1 MRLTVIVTLALLFG
15 CIMAAEAEV
24 EATYEID
31 DALEALTGLRD
42 DTALTLYNLQKG
54 WAVVK
59 DGLQDSEKQ
68 LQNAINSKDA
78 ECAADEKA
86 RDQTKSDL
94 DEINAYIP
102 WLEQKIANITD
113 NLNGL
118 LARRCELN
126 KAFLDHIQR
135 EKVALSLLEFIKS
148 AIQNKDSFDFIQ
160 MKKLNKQFQQFLV
173 AYNSHD
179 FSSILLLQKDI
190 VDSKDYEVDVDF
202 STKDRTADEIGT
214 GHIDNNK
221 GDIDLEDFT
230 EGKRKNWQLYKQ
242 ELLDI
247 LSELQAKIQ
256 ANIKKSIDD
265 EIAASVTLANY
276 KNSALKEIQTYE
288 KELAK
293 AKKQAV
299 QLQAQLDDEEAALT
313 QCRSQDD
320 SLKSQLQSLQNEIQ
334 QRQAEFDKKYND
346 LEGQVQLFNE
356 IITEYQDGIF
366 SQGDDFKSR
375 TDDYLDN
382 QTFDDDATY
391 TGREVPKIDFMNN
404 QDANGSAGF

>member
-1 MRLTVIVTLALLFG
+1 
-15 CIMAAEAEV
+15 MAAEAEV

-31 DALEALTGLRD
+31 DALEALTELRD
-42 DTALTLYNLQKG
+42 DTALALYNLQKG

-59 DGLQDSEKQ
+59 DGLQESENQ
-68 LQNAINSKDA
+68 LQNSINSKDA

-86 RDQTKSDL
+86 RDQTKHDL

-113 NLNGL
+113 NLNDL
-118 LARRCELN
+118 LTRRCDLN

-135 EKVALSLLEFIKS
+135 EKIALSLLEFIKS

-160 MKKLNKQFQQFLV
+160 MKKLNQKFQQFLI
-173 AYNSHD
+173 AYNAHD

-202 STKDRTADEIGT
+202 STKDRTAEEIGT

-247 LSELQAKIQ
+247 LNELQAKIQ

-276 KNSALKEIQTYE
+276 KNNALKEIQTYE

-299 QLQAQLDDEEAALT
+299 QLLAQLDEEEKDLT

-334 QRQAEFDKKYND
+334 QRQAEFDKKFND
-346 LEGQVQLFNE
+346 LQGQVELFNE

-366 SQGDDFKSR
+366 SQGDDFKGR

-404 QDANGSAGF
+404 QDANGSASTGGF